1 MLFRPEVVR
10 PERAVPSV
18 DEYAVVPVPLWGVV
32 AVEEVLHQD
41 LAVVHHAELQPAEG
55 LVSYGLVLEQFVEGV
70 GEVAGSV
77 HSFACEPLE
86 LIEEPLL
93 GADPPA
99 PSLGEPQQASNPWL
113 LGYLL
118 DPGLGLWV
126 ESFLIRTKV
135 KFEARPDLAPPQHV
149 FASPFIF
156 CIVLVAHALA
166 PSLVVCVVETT
177 RSSASEVVCVQRRFD
192 TSVRPSQVRG
202 LHPWLQG
209 LRRPSVAPCG
219 LISP

>member
-1 MLFRPEVVR
+1 MLFSPEEICPKRSVS
-10 PERAVPSV
+10 SV
-18 DEYAVVPVPLWGVV
+18 DEYVVVPVPLWGVV
-32 AVEEVLHQD
+32 AVEDVLHRD
-41 LAVVHHAELQPAEG
+41 LAVIHHTELQPAEG

-126 ESFLIRTKV
+126 ESFLIRTEVQLK
-135 KFEARPDLAPPQHV
+135 ARPDLAPP
-149 FASPFIF
+149 
-156 CIVLVAHALA
+156 
-166 PSLVVCVVETT
+166 
-177 RSSASEVVCVQRRFD
+177 
-192 TSVRPSQVRG
+192 
-202 LHPWLQG
+202 
-209 LRRPSVAPCG
+209 
-219 LISP
+219 